1 MSAACVI
8 CAGASGRPLSGK
20 RCTASSC
27 KAAYSRRLREAK
39 RARMDEGAD
48 SSQPTRAP
56 SPASAT
62 TPGPEVS
69 VAGFELWELRAVY
82 GRRDYDPDLFTDYE
96 RRNGVN
102 PDREKRRAV
111 LAFAHYKEDSDD
123 DGKSVHGCGSAS
135 RSCCRRSRAASSSF
149 SITTCRTTQ
158 TRSGTARSSASRRR
172 LERVGG
178 RRLLERQRSAADFFA
193 AELLLEHG
201 AWSMEHGL
209 CCMVHGLCL
218 WMSGRSDMSSVQI
231 SGRICPDMSRHACET
246 A

>member
-123 DGKSVHGCGSAS
+123 DGKSVHGWIG
-135 RSCCRRSRAASSSF
+135 
-149 SITTCRTTQ
+149 
-158 TRSGTARSSASRRR
+158 
-172 LERVGG
+172 LE
-178 RRLLERQRSAADFFA
+178 
-193 AELLLEHG
+193 ELLQTL
-201 AWSMEHGL
+201 
-209 CCMVHGLCL
+209 
-218 WMSGRSDMSSVQI
+218 SGGELVIFDHYMQNNPNQEWDSEVERLKAALGEGVGEEAAGEAEVSS
-231 SGRICPDMSRHACET
+231 
-246 A
+246 